1 MRTRVLGRDLTVS
14 AVGYGCMG
22 LSHAYGPAIPEDEAV
37 RIIRRAVE
45 LGYTLFDTAECY
57 TGTFADGTE
66 SNNER
71 IVGEALAPV
80 RDQVVIATKFGV
92 AHHGTTLTVD
102 SSPETIRRSVD
113 GSLRRLGVETI
124 DLYYQ
129 HRIDPRVEPETVAGV
144 MGELIAAGKI
154 RHWGIS
160 ETDET
165 YLRRAHAVCPVTA
178 IQNRYSM
185 MARWHEPL
193 FDVCDELGVGFVAF
207 SPMAN
212 GFLSTAFH
220 AGQRFADGDF
230 RNTMPQYAAGSDER
244 NRALLAL
251 LRDLAAAHDATPA
264 QLSMA
269 WMIDKRPWIVPI
281 PGTRNETRLA
291 ENAGAADLC
300 LSPDE
305 VASIDAV
312 LDGVDMSA
320 VFGGHAVH

>member
-1 MRTRVLGRDLTVS
+1 MRTRTLGGELTVS

-22 LSHAYGPAIPEDEAV
+22 LSHAYGPATPKDEAV
-37 RIIRRAVE
+37 RIIRKAVD

-80 RDQVVIATKFGV
+80 RDHVVIATKFGV
-92 AHHGTTLTVD
+92 VHHGATLEVD

-113 GSLRRLGVETI
+113 GSLRRLGVEAI

-129 HRIDPRVEPETVAGV
+129 HRIDPNVEPETVAGV
-144 MGELIAAGKI
+144 MGELIASGKI

-160 ETDET
+160 EADET
-165 YLRRAHAVCPVTA
+165 YLRRAHAICPVTA

-212 GFLSTAFH
+212 GFLSAAFQ

-230 RNTMPQYAAGSDER
+230 RNAMPQYAAENDER
-244 NRALLAL
+244 NRALLDL

-269 WMIDKRPWIVPI
+269 WMIDRRPWIVPI
-281 PGTRNETRLA
+281 PGTRNETRLT
-291 ENAGAADLC
+291 ENAGAADLH
-300 LSPDE
+300 LTSDE
-305 VASIDAV
+305 IASIDAA
-312 LDGVDMSA
+312 LDGIDMSA
-320 VFGGHAVH
+320 VFGGHAVR